1 MDQHH
6 RPQTVLC
13 TNRETAER
21 SCLCC
26 SAETE
31 VQVPLEKAWRLWED
45 RELIPKWMPWI
56 RSVTVQPD
64 DPKLSKWLLSTQQFG
79 RDWEFSWL
87 AQNLT
92 PMQHQKV
99 CSSVVRYAHSAV
111 YQQTNCRL
119 NAYLRAAAAAQ
130 IHWRSVP
137 GSTGNAIEIAN
148 RGQIRFYRKSPSSC
162 AVKLTISYELP
173 DVLVPFG
180 NVSNG

>member
-1 MDQHH
+1 
-6 RPQTVLC
+6 
-13 TNRETAER
+13 
-21 SCLCC
+21 
-26 SAETE
+26 
-31 VQVPLEKAWRLWED
+31 VPLEKAWQLWED

-64 DPKLSKWLLSTQQFG
+64 DPKMSRWLLSTQQFG

-92 PMQHQKV
+92 PMQNQKV
-99 CSSVVRYAHSAV
+99 CSSTVGCPHGAV
-111 YQQTNCRL
+111 YWRTYCSVTMYSR
-119 NAYLRAAAAAQ
+119 AAAAAAQ

-180 NVSNG
+180 NVSRAADPCLARQWRVGAWTAHAKV

>member
-1 MDQHH
+1 
-6 RPQTVLC
+6 
-13 TNRETAER
+13 
-21 SCLCC
+21 
-26 SAETE
+26 
-31 VQVPLEKAWRLWED
+31 VPLEKAWQLWED

-92 PMQHQKV
+92 PMQHQK
-99 CSSVVRYAHSAV
+99 
-111 YQQTNCRL
+111 
-119 NAYLRAAAAAQ
+119 

-180 NVSNG
+180 NSLTPVVEGILRRDMTRFAKYATEGTADLEGVA